1 MSNKPW
7 INTGIQRVV
16 KNVINNLG
24 AAPDP
29 IKASPVMVQNNRLL
43 LLKDNQK
50 NRVIFG
56 ALSYIERAL
65 VKVIDQCWFVYHE
78 RKAKYLSYPKNIHRA
93 IWACFRV
100 FSLIFSITLRI
111 VKSIRFVFNGAVGVA
126 ECGPGDIILLVDA
139 SWNDQ
144 CFEVFDHARKNGAL
158 VVVVVHDVIPLS
170 RPEFFAD
177 ALVQDFTSWF
187 EWVVNSTDGIV
198 GVSKHTANEVEKHM
212 PKYLRKN
219 VGPWIDFSYNG
230 DGLQKSDNSNGLKL
244 LKKIFSDDDGKR
256 YLSVGTLE
264 PRKNHAYI
272 LDAFDLA
279 WGSGANVKLIIIGKE
294 GWRCSELLGRIKSH
308 KELGKRLIWKRNV
321 SDAELNTLYSAVD
334 ELVLASFDEGFGLPI
349 VEALVRKTPV
359 LASDIV
365 VFREF
370 ETDAIQYFK
379 LTDPVNL
386 SQLLISDRD
395 LRVAEGWGWP
405 DWHDSSKILFQKI
418 IDHSNEKS
426 ET

>member
-1 MSNKPW
+1 
-7 INTGIQRVV
+7 
-16 KNVINNLG
+16 
-24 AAPDP
+24 
-29 IKASPVMVQNNRLL
+29 
-43 LLKDNQK
+43 
-50 NRVIFG
+50 
-56 ALSYIERAL
+56 
-65 VKVIDQCWFVYHE
+65 
-78 RKAKYLSYPKNIHRA
+78 
-93 IWACFRV
+93 
-100 FSLIFSITLRI
+100 
-111 VKSIRFVFNGAVGVA
+111 
-126 ECGPGDIILLVDA
+126 
-139 SWNDQ
+139 
-144 CFEVFDHARKNGAL
+144 
-158 VVVVVHDVIPLS
+158 
-170 RPEFFAD
+170 
-177 ALVQDFTSWF
+177 
-187 EWVVNSTDGIV
+187 
-198 GVSKHTANEVEKHM
+198 VSKHTANEIEKHM

-395 LRVAEGWGWP
+395 LRVAEGWDWP
-405 DWHDSSKILFQKI
+405 DWHDSSTILFQKI